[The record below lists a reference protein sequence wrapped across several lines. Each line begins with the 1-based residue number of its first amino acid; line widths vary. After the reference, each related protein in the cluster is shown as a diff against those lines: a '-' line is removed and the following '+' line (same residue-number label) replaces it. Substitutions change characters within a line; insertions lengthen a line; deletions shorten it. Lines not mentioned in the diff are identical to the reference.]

1 MASIKLDKNYIY
13 LVSNLTE
20 WVKILIESSKIITAK
35 FYEHERGKKG

>member
-20 WVKILIESSKIITAK
+20 WVKILNESSKII
-35 FYEHERGKKG
+35 KKVLYKLFSILH